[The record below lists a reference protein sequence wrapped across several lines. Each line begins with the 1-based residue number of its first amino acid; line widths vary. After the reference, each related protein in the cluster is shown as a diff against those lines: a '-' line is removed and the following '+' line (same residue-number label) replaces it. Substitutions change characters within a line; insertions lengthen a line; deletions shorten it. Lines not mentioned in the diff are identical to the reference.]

1 MSLDITAS
9 RQAEERIREVS
20 MFPEQNPNPVMR
32 LTKEGRILYA
42 NRASGSLLAAWE
54 QQQYQVESFL
64 KIHDRLQ
71 EVIETGSHQEIE
83 IENQGRVFTCLL
95 VPFPENGYVNLYFR
109 EITEHKQ
116 AEEELHAIVNQAS
129 VGIVRSDQQARFT
142 FVNQAVCDMLGYSA
156 IELTRLSIWD
166 VTDREFLEKNRH
178 LFEHMLATGEGYQM
192 EKRLVRR
199 DGSTFWV
206 SIGTSALQDADGR
219 IRGATSVIVDISRRK
234 RAEESLLDSARRS
247 LFLSSLS
254 DTIRSIEIPSKM
266 EIEAACLIG
275 AQLKASR
282 VAYVQVDPEDRFLL
296 HDQYVDE
303 VPELEGGFSL
313 ADLVAQDQ
321 LPKLRA
327 GHLFIVQDVEKDSRL
342 SDMQRSALQALSIR
356 AQVILPFTR
365 DNRVIA
371 ALLIQ
376 QSQPRAWKEMEISL
390 VEEAGERMQTAIE
403 RAQAE
408 NRLHDFRKTI
418 PHPGECSPIHRMDL
432 HAGWTAALCQ

>member
-1 MSLDITAS
+1 MDIT
-9 RQAEERIREVS
+9 
-20 MFPEQNPNPVMR
+20 
-32 LTKEGRILYA
+32 
-42 NRASGSLLAAWE
+42 
-54 QQQYQVESFL
+54 
-64 KIHDRLQ
+64 
-71 EVIETGSHQEIE
+71 
-83 IENQGRVFTCLL
+83 
-95 VPFPENGYVNLYFR
+95 
-109 EITEHKQ
+109 
-116 AEEELHAIVNQAS
+116 
-129 VGIVRSDQQARFT
+129 
-142 FVNQAVCDMLGYSA
+142 
-156 IELTRLSIWD
+156 
-166 VTDREFLEKNRH
+166 
-178 LFEHMLATGEGYQM
+178 
-192 EKRLVRR
+192 
-199 DGSTFWV
+199 
-206 SIGTSALQDADGR
+206 
-219 IRGATSVIVDISRRK
+219 RRK

-313 ADLVAQDQ
+313 ADLVPQDQ

-327 GHLFIVQDVEKDSRL
+327 GRLFIVQDVEKDSQAERL
-342 SDMQRSALQALSIR
+342 QRSALQALSIR

-408 NRLHDFRKTI
+408 NRLHDSRKAI